1 MYFAA
6 IIEMI
11 GSEKLESKIPQ
22 FKQVKQQR
30 ENGPRKSQQ
39 SLREGVTIFTL
50 LHFYHFY
57 IFTL

>member
-22 FKQVKQQR
+22 FKQVNNR
-30 ENGPRKSQQ
+30 EKMGPEKVNRVSEK
-39 SLREGVTIFTL
+39 V
-50 LHFYHFY
+50 
-57 IFTL
+57 